1 MPLPARRDGGH
12 RGGELR
18 RQVPRRVPAARRRGG
33 LPVRGLVAAAQR
45 PCAGRDAHAL
55 ARCDGARVSVQPK
68 GSGQTPSAVRPT
80 VKLTIDGVQVEVP
93 KGTGLVE
100 AALAAGIE
108 IPVFCYEPRLGAP
121 VGACRMCLCEITP
134 GPPKPQAACTLQ
146 AADGMEVRT
155 ALTSAVAAEAQNATL
170 EFILVNHPLD
180 CPVCDKGG
188 ECPLQDLTFRYGPGD
203 TRMTFPKRTFDKPI
217 PISPLIALDR
227 ERCILCYRCTRF
239 SEQVAEDGQ
248 LVAVNRGSQTQI
260 ATFEDEPYRAPF
272 TGNVVELCPVG
283 ALTSTTY
290 RFEARPWEIQDVPSV
305 CGLCPVGCNVNV
317 TTREGK
323 VKRILSRNH
332 PEVDQGWLCDKG
344 RFAYRHLNAEDRLRD
359 PLLRVRRRGFEEIS
373 WERALDE
380 AEQLLRAAHGRVVTA
395 LSGSET
401 VEQAYALAKL
411 LRRGL
416 DSHTAVL
423 PEEISDALDSL
434 RLPLSAIA
442 DADAI
447 ALLGDAPVVERA
459 PIVELWIKQ
468 AKRNGARVVTSIGEL
483 GEAANAILVWCG
495 PDGDGGARVA
505 ALAESTGA
513 RGAFY
518 LPETANTR
526 GVCDAWAA
534 AADAEAA
541 NPDPIALLIV
551 SGDEAAANPAVRALA
566 EQAERVLVIS
576 MFHGLAGGWADL
588 VLPGTS
594 YLERDGTYVNLEG
607 RVQRL
612 RRTVIPP
619 APDELV
625 WISRLAERFG
635 VEVSPYPSAVFEEV
649 SAIAFGGILLGAVGE
664 LAELPPAT
672 DDKGSGQ
679 TPSGS
684 DPEPSGLQLIRYR
697 PLFSGPAVE
706 RTPELQFQRPLAEV
720 ELSRHDATDR
730 RIRNGDEVT
739 VRSNGTSVTLRA
751 RISEDL
757 RAGIVR
763 IADEHAGDLQ
773 PSVEL
778 AT

>member
-1 MPLPARRDGGH
+1 M
-12 RGGELR
+12 
-18 RQVPRRVPAARRRGG
+18 
-33 LPVRGLVAAAQR
+33 R
-45 PCAGRDAHAL
+45 PM
-55 ARCDGARVSVQPK
+55 
-68 GSGQTPSAVRPT
+68 TET
-80 VKLTIDGVQVEVP
+80 VTLTIDGVAIEVP

-121 VGACRMCLCEITP
+121 VGACSMCLCEITP

-146 AADGMEVRT
+146 AADGMVVRT
-155 ALTSAVAAEAQNATL
+155 ALTSPIAAEAQNATL

-188 ECPLQDLTFRYGPGD
+188 ECPLQDLTFRYGPGN

-239 SEQVAEDGQ
+239 SELVAEDGQ

-272 TGNVVELCPVG
+272 SGNVIELCPVG

-290 RFEARPWEIQDVPSV
+290 RFEARPWEIQDVPTV

-323 VKRILSRNH
+323 VKRVLSRNH
-332 PEVDQGWLCDKG
+332 AEIDQGWLCDKG
-344 RFAYRHLNAEDRLRD
+344 RFACQHLGAEDRLRD
-359 PLLRVRRRGFEEIS
+359 PLLRVRRRGFEEVS
-373 WERALDE
+373 WERAIDE
-380 AEQLLRAAHGRVVTA
+380 AEQLLRGAEGRIVTA

-401 VEQAYALAKL
+401 VEQAYALARL

-416 DSHTAVL
+416 GSHTAVL
-423 PEEISDALDSL
+423 PEEVSDALDGF

-442 DADAI
+442 DADVI
-447 ALLGDAPVVERA
+447 AVLGDAPVVERA

-468 AKRNGARVVTSIGEL
+468 ARRNGARLVNSADDLAGAEKT
-483 GEAANAILVWCG
+483 ILIWCG
-495 PDGDGGARVA
+495 PDGGGGARVA
-505 ALAESTGA
+505 EIAQRIGA
-513 RGAFY
+513 SGAFY
-518 LPETANTR
+518 LPETANAR
-526 GVCDAWAA
+526 GVADAWAA
-534 AADAEAA
+534 ADDAEAT
-541 NPDPIALLIV
+541 NPDPIGLLIV
-551 SGDEAAANPAVRALA
+551 SGDEAAANPVVRAMA
-566 EQAERVLVIS
+566 EQAEKVLVIS
-576 MFHGLAGGWADL
+576 MFHGLAAGWADL

-612 RRTVIPP
+612 RRAVIPP
-619 APDELV
+619 APDELA

-649 SAIAFGGILLGAVGE
+649 SAIAFGGIPFGDVGE
-664 LAELPPAT
+664 RAALPAAAPAPAPAET
-672 DDKGSGQ
+672 
-679 TPSGS
+679 T
-684 DPEPSGLQLIRYR
+684 PEPPRPEGLRLVRYR

-706 RTPELQFQRPLAEV
+706 RTAELKFQRPDPEV
-720 ELSRHDATDR
+720 ELSEQDASAR
-730 RIRNGDEVT
+730 NISNGDDVT

-751 RISEDL
+751 RIDREL
-757 RAGIVR
+757 RAGVVR

-773 PSVEL
+773 AAVEL
-778 AT
+778 AK